1 MGLPSSLGISAEQYL
16 TCELMMVQVSQG
28 QHQSLPQATPK
39 GLHPAP
45 PPPLTFFICAFV
57 SGNIFLSESY
67 RCGSFINQKL
77 PKTLGL
83 KIGAA

>member
-1 MGLPSSLGISAEQYL
+1 MGLPSSLGISAEQNL

-45 PPPLTFFICAFV
+45 PPPLIFFNCAFV
-57 SGNIFLSESY
+57 SGSIGFLSVIIG
-67 RCGSFINQKL
+67 GSFMHQKL
-77 PKTLGL
+77 PKTLDL
-83 KIGAA
+83 